1 MIVWKIKTLY
11 GYEVGG
17 LPCTSGYRG
26 ITVYCYLKGNP
37 ILGIFQEKINIFGE
51 NTSKNLTIS
60 LLPAVGTN
68 VWGYL

>member
-26 ITVYCYLKGNP
+26 ITVYCYLKN
-37 ILGIFQEKINIFGE
+37 FD
-51 NTSKNLTIS
+51 
-60 LLPAVGTN
+60 LPHLSAKCP
-68 VWGYL
+68 